1 MRSRMRGSPTHTVDL
16 GMLAALYALTG
27 DKDRAFALLDK
38 AYAERDWSLR
48 DLKVSPVWDPLRSDP
63 RFSRL
68 LKRVNLED

>member
-1 MRSRMRGSPTHTVDL
+1 
-16 GMLAALYALTG
+16 MLAALYALTG